1 MGFTMSLRVADMV
14 GGVCVLVAVGVGGLG
29 GSWDSCVRGAG
40 LGAIIEGMGAA
51 RMVLEVEVLGWLLD
65 WVEGVAVRGTAMA
78 GGGEVLVVLVMVR
91 VVREP
96 E

>member
-14 GGVCVLVAVGVGGLG
+14 GGVCVLVVVEGLG
-29 GSWDSCVRGAG
+29 GGWACCVRGAG

-51 RMVLEVEVLGWLLD
+51 LMVLEVEVLGWVLD
-65 WVEGVAVRGTAMA
+65 SVEGSAVWGTATA
-78 GGGEVLVVLVMVR
+78 GEGVVVVVLVMVR